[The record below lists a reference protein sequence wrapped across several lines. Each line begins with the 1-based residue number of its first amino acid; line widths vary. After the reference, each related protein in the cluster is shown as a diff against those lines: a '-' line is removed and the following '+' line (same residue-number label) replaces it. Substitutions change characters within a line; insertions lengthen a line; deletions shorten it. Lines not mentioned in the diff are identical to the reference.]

1 MEAVLR
7 TEDQYHVGIVVDDF
21 EAMRAFFAE
30 TAGVVWGP
38 VIRVPY
44 EMQVPSGSVRFENC
58 LCFSVNEPRLE
69 LVQSVAGT
77 PMQPSS
83 SGLHHFGYWCED
95 VAVASAGLA
104 AKGWAW
110 ECGGNLPDGSPAWAY
125 HFNPAG
131 VRIEVVS
138 TAMKEAIES
147 MWSAP
152 G

>member
-1 MEAVLR
+1 MILR
-7 TEDQYHVGIVVDDF
+7 AADQYHVGIVVDDF
-21 EAMRAFFAE
+21 EAVKKFFAE
-30 TAGVVWGP
+30 SSGVVWGP
-38 VIRVPY
+38 VVQTTTEILL
-44 EMQVPSGSVRFENC
+44 PSGPLDYETC

-69 LVQSVAGT
+69 LIQSVAGT

-83 SGLHHFGYWCED
+83 SGIHHLGYWCED
-95 VAVASAGLA
+95 VAATSKGLVDQ
-104 AKGWAW
+104 GWAW
-110 ECGGNLPDGSPAWAY
+110 ECGGNFPDGSSAWAY

-138 TAMKEAIES
+138 TGMREGLET